1 VSPRARPRKP
11 ARRRTAD
18 QGAALLATFARRIE
32 RHLDRQ
38 EERLRMQGDSY
49 DAVRRAHDE
58 KHRQIEERLAALER
72 GQDDARATLVEM
84 RRLLEGMRDVVE
96 PLRELLGRLRASHL
110 RTAAPPPAPPEVGID
125 QTTSSPERRVA
136 GA

>member
-1 VSPRARPRKP
+1 MSARAKTRKP
-11 ARRRTAD
+11 ARRRSALD
-18 QGAALLATFARRIE
+18 DGAALLDTFARRIE

-38 EERLRMQGDSY
+38 EERLRIQGDSF

-58 KHRQIEERLAALER
+58 QHRRIDERLAALER
-72 GQDDARATLVEM
+72 DQDEARATLVEM

-96 PLRELLGRLRASHL
+96 PLRELLGRFRASHL
-110 RTAAPPPAPPEVGID
+110 RTAAPPPAPPD
-125 QTTSSPERRVA
+125 AADTTTAPARVA